1 MVFVDTSA
9 LYAVLDRDDTNHDAA
24 AEARHQLLNES
35 AILVTHNYILIE
47 ASALAQRRLGL
58 GALRAIHEDVVPIL
72 QIEWVTREQHRV
84 ATEMALA
91 ASRKKLSVV
100 DCVSFIVMRDNGVS
114 EAFCFDRH
122 FREHGF
128 RTLP

>member
-24 AEARHQLLNES
+24 AEAWQRLLNES
-35 AILVTHNYILIE
+35 VILVTHNYILIE
-47 ASALAQRRLGL
+47 AGALAQRRLGL
-58 GALRAIHEDVVPIL
+58 GALRAIYEDVVPVL
-72 QIEWVTREQHRV
+72 RIEWVTREQHRM
-84 ATEMALA
+84 ATEMALV

-100 DCVSFIVMRDNGVS
+100 DCVSFVVMRDSGVS

-122 FREHGF
+122 FREQGF

>member
-1 MVFVDTSA
+1 
-9 LYAVLDRDDTNHDAA
+9 VLDRDDTNHDAA